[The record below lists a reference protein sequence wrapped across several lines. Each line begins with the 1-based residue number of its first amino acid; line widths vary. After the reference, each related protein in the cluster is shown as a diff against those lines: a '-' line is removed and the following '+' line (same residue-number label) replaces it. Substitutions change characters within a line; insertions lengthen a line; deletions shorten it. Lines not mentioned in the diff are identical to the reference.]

1 MFVSLFSKLKEK
13 LENIEKSTLR
23 GEYKAAI
30 YSSYALPSLR
40 FYFSVHQIHKT
51 HEEKLDFLAK
61 QYLKKWLGIQKHG
74 VTDTALF
81 HPYMLGL
88 KAPSQVYKEAHA
100 GNHAIVRTKGDTT
113 VNHAIDSRLEREEA
127 WKRKNSTTVEM
138 ENMWQK
144 YQDEN
149 TIKIA
154 HGIESPKGNYKN
166 VLNAKKYMR
175 EEVKK
180 QTICDWNTK
189 VKKLTFQ
196 GDFTK
201 LQIDEKENVLW
212 KSFATNIPKG
222 VLSFTLKA
230 CSNGLNTPD
239 NLKRWGI
246 RKTNKC
252 NLCGN
257 PSSLKHILNW
267 CPKALKEGRFTWRHN
282 SVLSHFITTL
292 KKSAP
297 EDLEVFADLPNF
309 WLNGGTIPPDILP
322 TGLRPDL
329 VLINRKERKIEL
341 LELTCSFETSIERA
355 NICKTKCYNDLK
367 SDLLKEGWKTTLVPF
382 EIGSRGLVNKRNRE
396 SLIAVMKRNRIK
408 LRHTQLFKD
417 LSKISLLCS
426 YSLFQAHCVPSW
438 QDPPSCTPS
447 VPTLHHTP
455 LAALRFCGDTS
466 S

>member
-1 MFVSLFSKLKEK
+1 MSKIIERLKISL
-13 LENIEKSTLR
+13 
-23 GEYKAAI
+23 
-30 YSSYALPSLR
+30 
-40 FYFSVHQIHKT
+40 Q
-51 HEEKLDFLAK
+51 
-61 QYLKKWLGIQKHG
+61 
-74 VTDTALF
+74 
-81 HPYMLGL
+81 
-88 KAPSQVYKEAHA
+88 
-100 GNHAIVRTKGDTT
+100 
-113 VNHAIDSRLEREEA
+113 A

-138 ENMWQK
+138 ENKWQK
-144 YQDEN
+144 YQNEN

-154 HGIESPKGNYKN
+154 HGIEPPKGNCKN

-329 VLINRKERKIEL
+329 VLINRKEKKIEL

-355 NICKTKCYNDLK
+355 NIRKTKSYNDLK

-438 QDPPSCTPS
+438 QDPPF
-447 VPTLHHTP
+447 LHP
-455 LAALRFCGDTS
+455 
-466 S
+466 